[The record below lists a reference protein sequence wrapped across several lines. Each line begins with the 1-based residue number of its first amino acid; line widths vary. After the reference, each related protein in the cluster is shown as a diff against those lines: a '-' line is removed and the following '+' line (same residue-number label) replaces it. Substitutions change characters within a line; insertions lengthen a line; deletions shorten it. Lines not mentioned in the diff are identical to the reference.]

1 MHQALASFIAPFA
14 CAALLCA
21 SPLALAANPT
31 SSGNCEE
38 SSTNM
43 SEVRACLHEQNVA
56 MVKAAYASLSI
67 KLKARMP
74 QASEELEV
82 AQRNWVQYARSA
94 CEFLAEFNSA
104 SFAKDDART
113 NCWSDFARAR
123 TKQLKSWEMQLDKKP

>member
-1 MHQALASFIAPFA
+1 MHQALASLLAPLA
-14 CAALLCA
+14 CAALLCG
-21 SPLALAANPT
+21 SPVARAANPT

-43 SEVRACLHEQNVA
+43 SEVRACLQEQNVA
-56 MVKAAYASLSI
+56 LVNAAYVSLSL

-82 AQRNWVQYARSA
+82 AQRNWGQYARSA
-94 CEFLAEFNSA
+94 CEFLSEFNSA
-104 SFAKDDART
+104 SFAKDDTRA

-123 TKQLKSWEMQLDKKP
+123 AKQLKSWEMQLDKKP

>member
-1 MHQALASFIAPFA
+1 MALV
-14 CAALLCA
+14 
-21 SPLALAANPT
+21 N
-31 SSGNCEE
+31 
-38 SSTNM
+38 
-43 SEVRACLHEQNVA
+43 
-56 MVKAAYASLSI
+56 AAYVSLSL

-94 CEFLAEFNSA
+94 CEFLSEFNSA

-123 TKQLKSWEMQLDKKP
+123 AKQLKSWEMQLDKKP

>member
-1 MHQALASFIAPFA
+1 MHQALASLLAPLA
-14 CAALLCA
+14 CAALLCG
-21 SPLALAANPT
+21 SPAARAANPT

-43 SEVRACLHEQNVA
+43 SEVRACLQEQNVA
-56 MVKAAYASLSI
+56 LVNAAYVSLSL

-94 CEFLAEFNSA
+94 CEFLSEFNSA
-104 SFAKDDART
+104 SFAKDDARA
-113 NCWSDFARAR
+113 NC
-123 TKQLKSWEMQLDKKP
+123 

>member
-1 MHQALASFIAPFA
+1 MHQALASLIAPLV

-21 SPLALAANPT
+21 SPVARAANPT

-38 SSTNM
+38 SFTHTAD
-43 SEVRACLHEQNVA
+43 VRACQHEQNVA
-56 MVKAAYASLSI
+56 IVKAAYVSLSL

-74 QASEELEV
+74 QASEGLEE

-94 CEFLAEFNSA
+94 CEFLSEFNSA
-104 SFAKDDART
+104 SFAKEDARA

-123 TKQLKSWEMQLDKKP
+123 AKQLKAWEMQLDKKP